1 MGDLMCRNKA
11 IAILICCT
19 CFLTLCCSCR
29 KKTWSESDFKLSLQP
44 YETTVTV
51 GKEVVFTAELTNISN
66 YFAEIKHSSGMPC
79 FFFFKADEGEP
90 EKYYWSD
97 ERTTFLRSGKSLT
110 NSETFT
116 PEKPGQYILQ
126 VEMRFTIDDQEFV
139 LNLDDINI
147 NVIE

>member
-1 MGDLMCRNKA
+1 MRMYKRWVS
-11 IAILICCT
+11 
-19 CFLTLCCSCR
+19 CFLIACLIMVCLCSC
-29 KKTWSESDFKLSLQP
+29 KPSKDTWSESDFKLSLQP

-90 EKYYWSD
+90 EKHYWSD

-110 NSETFT
+110 NSGTFT
-116 PEKPGQYILQ
+116 PDKPGQYILQ

>member
-1 MGDLMCRNKA
+1 MRVNRKIITC
-11 IAILICCT
+11 ILTACLIMVC
-19 CFLTLCCSCR
+19 LCSC
-29 KKTWSESDFKLSLQP
+29 KPSKDTWSESDFKLSLQP

>member
-44 YETTVTV
+44 YEATVTV

-90 EKYYWSD
+90 EKHYWSD

-110 NSETFT
+110 NSGAFT
-116 PEKPGQYILQ
+116 PDKPGQYILQ

-147 NVIE
+147 KVVE

>member
-1 MGDLMCRNKA
+1 MRIYKRWVSCILTACLIMMCV
-11 IAILICCT
+11 
-19 CFLTLCCSCR
+19 CSCQPA

-51 GKEVVFTAELTNISN
+51 GKEVVFTAELTNNSN

-139 LNLDDINI
+139 INLDDINI
-147 NVIE
+147 NVVE

>member
-1 MGDLMCRNKA
+1 MRIYKRWVSC
-11 IAILICCT
+11 ILTACLIMVC
-19 CFLTLCCSCR
+19 LCSC
-29 KKTWSESDFKLSLQP
+29 KPSKDTWSESDFKLSLQP

-90 EKYYWSD
+90 EKHYWSD

-110 NSETFT
+110 NSGTFT

-126 VEMRFTIDDQEFV
+126 VEMRFTIDDQDFV

-147 NVIE
+147 NVVE

>member
-1 MGDLMCRNKA
+1 MCRNKA